1 MSHEV
6 LTWQGVSKM
15 QEDLTTMVSQQLQ
28 TAQSNEAAAKT
39 SLDQALKSHDAALVR
54 VKKDE
59 KEKEELRGSMW
70 LLQERLKGTAQE
82 AEDKVKEADSKA
94 AGAYSYANE
103 KVQELM
109 EERAEEARYFKLA
122 STSGLVSVIF
132 SLA

>member
-1 MSHEV
+1 
-6 LTWQGVSKM
+6 
-15 QEDLTTMVSQQLQ
+15 MVSQQLQ